1 MNDLSDIFVQSQTFD
16 IERTTITSSTASAPV
31 SSLKTIKKTLKPD
44 DLALFLQPNV
54 AKYPA
59 RKSISN
65 ITSYRMIHFSLIINP
80 FTHDVILALNFR
92 L

>member
-1 MNDLSDIFVQSQTFD
+1 MNILSDIFVQSQTFD
-16 IERTTITSSTASAPV
+16 IERTTITSPTASAPV
-31 SSLKTIKKTLKPD
+31 RSLKTIKKTLKPD

-54 AKYPA
+54 AKYPT

-65 ITSYRMIHFSLIINP
+65 ITPYRIVYFSLIIA
-80 FTHDVILALNFR
+80 FTHDVTLALNFR